1 MFIIS
6 VTSGCHL
13 PHYLGERFVVALWFG
28 QEFDKISN
36 SGPFCGLS
44 INDKRG
50 LGDRRAILITGS
62 ERIQEY
68 FFKRIL

>member
-1 MFIIS
+1 
-6 VTSGCHL
+6 
-13 PHYLGERFVVALWFG
+13 VVALWFG

-36 SGPFCGLS
+36 SRPFCGPS

-62 ERIQEY
+62 ETIQEY
-68 FFKRIL
+68 FFERSCKYCCETENWNLNLVI